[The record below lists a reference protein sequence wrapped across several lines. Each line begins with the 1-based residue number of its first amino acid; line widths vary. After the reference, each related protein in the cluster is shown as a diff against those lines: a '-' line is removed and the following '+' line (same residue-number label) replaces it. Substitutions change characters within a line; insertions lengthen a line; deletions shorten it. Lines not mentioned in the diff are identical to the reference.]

1 MRNAILIMLMSALSS
16 AASAAWVYSEK
27 RDGTWGQTE
36 WRANTVSV
44 NLVEFG
50 YPINGAQRA
59 ELVVRK
65 HLRFGTSVYIRLARS
80 RFLCRSFYSCD
91 VIVRF
96 DHAPPI
102 RFPASGP
109 SDHATNIL
117 FIRDEPRFVSALKS
131 AKFVRI
137 EAEFYQS
144 GSKIL
149 EFDVDGFQWG
159 QSVPTAN

>member
-1 MRNAILIMLMSALSS
+1 MRNAILITLMSAICS
-16 AASAAWVYSEK
+16 AAPAAWVYSEK
-27 RDGTWGQTE
+27 RTDVWGQTE
-36 WRANTVSV
+36 WSAKTVSL
-44 NLVEFG
+44 NLVEFA

-96 DHAPPI
+96 DHAPPL
-102 RFPASGP
+102 RFPASDP

-117 FIRDEPRFVSALKS
+117 FIRDEARLVSALKA

-149 EFDVDGFQWG
+149 EFDVSGFEWG
-159 QSVPTAN
+159 QTGPTAN